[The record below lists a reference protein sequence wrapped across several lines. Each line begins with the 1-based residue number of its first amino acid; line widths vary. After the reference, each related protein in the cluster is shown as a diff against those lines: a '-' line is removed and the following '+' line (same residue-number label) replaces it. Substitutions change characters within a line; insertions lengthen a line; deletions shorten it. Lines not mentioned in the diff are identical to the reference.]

1 MVRINGSKTFEF
13 WIFLASYV
21 DFPLNVE
28 PCQST
33 DPPVLSPG
41 SHESP
46 LRACPSPFQALPP
59 SPHLQLMAAV
69 TRCSPCSTITFCQAV
84 LHKDTSN
91 TSKHLINTLACQRSA
106 HNPITAP
113 GGRFPPLQRSSDPSK
128 QGKPWEQSWGG
139 TVCFTP
145 GNHPALYLL
154 QLPQLCIQA
163 RHPNKSV

>member
-1 MVRINGSKTFEF
+1 MNGSKTFEF

-33 DPPVLSPG
+33 DPPLSPPG
-41 SHESP
+41 SHGSP

-113 GGRFPPLQRSSDPSK
+113 GGRFPPLQHSSDPSK